1 MMVVILKFRTVGS
14 VLIRDPLQLNQF
26 VFVIVLKALTKF
38 LFYLEMQITIQYE
51 DKFIATIE
59 M

>member
-1 MMVVILKFRTVGS
+1 MVVILKFRTVGS
-14 VLIRDPLQLNQF
+14 VLIRGPLQFNQF
-26 VFVIVLKALTKF
+26 AVVIVLKALTKF